1 MSDGQFDLF
10 AGIGI
15 TPARQLPPDAKPAG
29 PSPAS
34 LDDVALLEAIPAS
47 GLADGPPLAAESG
60 RRRLV
65 AAIPVLEDYCRRFA
79 GFGVQRALPEQVAV
93 LDALAAIGG
102 REAARSVARIIGRC
116 WVQGPT
122 LASAVAAAAGLG
134 SLLSA
139 DIVAALLRLPI
150 PQSAATPAGWRI
162 AGQRAPRY

>member
-79 GFGVQRALPEQVAV
+79 GF
-93 LDALAAIGG
+93 
-102 REAARSVARIIGRC
+102 
-116 WVQGPT
+116 
-122 LASAVAAAAGLG
+122 
-134 SLLSA
+134 
-139 DIVAALLRLPI
+139 
-150 PQSAATPAGWRI
+150 
-162 AGQRAPRY
+162 